1 MAKKA
6 KWELSLLSTRNPS
19 PNSISTTSMFNVS
32 FLSSWDFNS
41 LLKLPY
47 RRSHL
52 LCLSAP
58 CCHSK
63 KQDCTWFTSKVSF
76 TKAYRSLRRQ
86 SLSQYH
92 LFSCY
97 ISCSNFLLL
106 YKQVQDGCSH
116 TRPSFFINVLCVLF
130 SFFHLLP
137 KINGKYLLSE
147 IKNWIK
153 INSFQYDEV
162 GWIKNIHRLI
172 LVHFEHKHT
181 ISFSLLAFSSL
192 YRSRLVGRSP
202 RRWTGQ

>member
-32 FLSSWDFNS
+32 LFSSWDFNS

-47 RRSHL
+47 RRSRL

-116 TRPSFFINVLCVLF
+116 TRPSFFLSKFYVFC
-130 SFFHLLP
+130 FHSSICFQ
-137 KINGKYLLSE
+137 KSMENICYL
-147 IKNWIK
+147 K
-153 INSFQYDEV
+153 
-162 GWIKNIHRLI
+162 
-172 LVHFEHKHT
+172 
-181 ISFSLLAFSSL
+181 
-192 YRSRLVGRSP
+192 
-202 RRWTGQ
+202 

>member
-32 FLSSWDFNS
+32 LFSSWDFNS

-47 RRSHL
+47 RRSRL

-76 TKAYRSLRRQ
+76 TKAYWSLRRQ

-106 YKQVQDGCSH
+106 YKQVQVAVLTLAQVFFYQRFMCFVFIL
-116 TRPSFFINVLCVLF
+116 PSASKNQW
-130 SFFHLLP
+130 
-137 KINGKYLLSE
+137 KIFVIWNKKLDQ
-147 IKNWIK
+147 N
-153 INSFQYDEV
+153 
-162 GWIKNIHRLI
+162 
-172 LVHFEHKHT
+172 
-181 ISFSLLAFSSL
+181 
-192 YRSRLVGRSP
+192 
-202 RRWTGQ
+202 

>member
-1 MAKKA
+1 MIHLK
-6 KWELSLLSTRNPS
+6 SLFHKSILISSST
-19 PNSISTTSMFNVS
+19 
-32 FLSSWDFNS
+32 
-41 LLKLPY
+41 
-47 RRSHL
+47 
-52 LCLSAP
+52 
-58 CCHSK
+58 
-63 KQDCTWFTSKVSF
+63 VSF
-76 TKAYRSLRRQ
+76 TISFVQLLHILFKFPPFVQTSTRW
-86 SLSQYH
+86 
-92 LFSCY
+92 LFSH
-97 ISCSNFLLL
+97 SP
-106 YKQVQDGCSH
+106 K
-116 TRPSFFINVLCVLF
+116 SFFIKVLCVLF